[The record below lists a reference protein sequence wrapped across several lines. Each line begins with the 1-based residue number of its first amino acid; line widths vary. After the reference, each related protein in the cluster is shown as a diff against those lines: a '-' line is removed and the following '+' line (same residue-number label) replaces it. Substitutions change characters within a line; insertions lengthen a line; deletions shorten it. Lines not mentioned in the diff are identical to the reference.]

1 MTGELMWGTHTR
13 LAADVQD
20 DKLYVRSISHGP
32 SYQYTWQTQDSQQF
46 DSAILTAWCPI
57 DENTLEYWFG
67 VIVKANA
74 AEFPAEMLEA
84 AAQGYC
90 EASYQAF
97 MEDVYIWDRTL
108 YRPEPTLFRSEERR
122 VGKECV
128 SLAQNRR
135 TPES

>member
-74 AEFPAEMLEA
+74 AAFPAEMLDA
-84 AAQGYC
+84 AAQIGR
-90 EASYQAF
+90 AS
-97 MEDVYIWDRTL
+97 WL
-108 YRPEPTLFRSEERR
+108 ER
-122 VGKECV
+122 V
-128 SLAQNRR
+128 S
-135 TPES
+135 

>member
-74 AEFPAEMLEA
+74 AELPAEMLEA

-97 MEDVYIWDRTL
+97 MEDVYIWERKL
-108 YRPEPTLFRSEERR
+108 YRPEPTLCANDGPIAKQTGGASVRERG
-122 VGKECV
+122 V
-128 SLAQNRR
+128 Q
-135 TPES
+135 